1 MLLESAKEEWIR
13 INMALKRANEKED
26 YIIGF
31 YPYGY
36 DEEIH
41 ENKPLKIQE
50 ELKTFKGGETIGGKT
65 LKTKGK
71 SSNQMIRRSDMTDRA
86 DWEIRFGELLEL
98 NLIQL
103 PDEYYEDELY
113 FKNTEDLEDLF
124 TDLEE
129 KNLSLINKI
138 QEVDESLEKT

>member
-113 FKNTEDLEDLF
+113 FKNTEDIEDLF